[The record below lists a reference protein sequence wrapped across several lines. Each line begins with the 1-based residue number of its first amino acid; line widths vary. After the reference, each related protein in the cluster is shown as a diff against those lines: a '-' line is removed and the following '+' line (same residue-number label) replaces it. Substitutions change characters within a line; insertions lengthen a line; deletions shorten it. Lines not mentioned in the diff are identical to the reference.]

1 MEGEQGRDRYRRLTL
16 RVCFAFLCSTLLNT
30 FLLTQSSSDTL
41 PVRCRVDMFWSRSQ
55 QRYEESRTVKPRWRD
70 DIAFPSITPCPVQ
83 PLSKLCSMHPSLPP
97 LGYLSPIYD
106 LIEPYPILSLS
117 MYVHDRTRDDDND
130 DDDGYN
136 DLALFLSTGKSNSK
150 RKSNK

>member
-1 MEGEQGRDRYRRLTL
+1 MKSQEKSQERSSLGGEMMSY
-16 RVCFAFLCSTLLNT
+16 FH
-30 FLLTQSSSDTL
+30 
-41 PVRCRVDMFWSRSQ
+41 
-55 QRYEESRTVKPRWRD
+55 
-70 DIAFPSITPCPVQ
+70 PSLHVQVQ
-83 PLSKLCSMHPSLPP
+83 PLSRLCSIHSSLPP

-117 MYVHDRTRDDDND
+117 MYVHDRTRDNDND

-136 DLALFLSTGKSNSK
+136 DLALFLSTDKSNSK